1 MKKVPLLLFLQFL
14 FLNTRSGDL
23 SADTSLV
30 YGLVETAKSF
40 QARGNTDS
48 AAYYFKR
55 AGELSEALGFDNG
68 RLVYAGNYAVFL
80 YGQIRYRE
88 ALDVANQALEV
99 ATRLDNKPRAAAAY
113 SMIALQHQ
121 AMGKLRLA
129 AENLMKALE
138 ISSEIDNPG
147 VSDLSDRRKYYNNLA
162 SLLMDL
168 KDVGKGLQYAREA
181 YEIAEKLKDS
191 VAMGRSLVNVMVA
204 EVLSGNL
211 SDAEQ
216 HGLRFLAIG
225 TAHKD
230 MQMQFQAYNN
240 LGDIYRRQERFELA
254 LDTYRKATALL
265 PQSAP
270 GNEVYVLT
278 GISSVYKDMKQ
289 YYRADAY
296 YNRAASLAE
305 QELAKPQLKELLLS
319 GAEIKE
325 ATGHY
330 RDALRLRKRYE
341 ALSDSLLN
349 LETQHTIQELEV
361 RYQAARKEKALAE
374 RDLKISQ
381 QHSELERK
389 NKWILLSVS
398 LAATLLLAFVSAR
411 LISRQKRKTEA
422 SLQERRLLEAHLK
435 GEEAER
441 ARTAKELHDGV
452 ASLLSA
458 AKLQLH
464 ALEKSPANTGPL
476 RELIDIAM
484 QEIRNISHNLAPE
497 IVLNEGFEYA
507 ISAFCDRIRH
517 PQLNLECYV
526 VGTLPELNKSTELLL
541 YRTIQEAVGNMVK
554 HAEATEGIVQVVG
567 EESRITITI
576 EDNGKGF
583 DQAGPKPAGTGL
595 RNLSSRIRMLKG
607 ILEIRSRP
615 GSGTSVY
622 IEIDAGAFRE
632 PGESRA
638 ASIHVPRDR
647 PEK

>member
-1 MKKVPLLLFLQFL
+1 MKKIPLLLLLQSL
-14 FLNTRSGDL
+14 FFTARGSERST
-23 SADTSLV
+23 DTSRV
-30 YGLVETAKSF
+30 YEFVETAKSF
-40 QARGNTDS
+40 QARGQADS
-48 AAYYFKR
+48 AACYFKK

-68 RLVYAGNYAVFL
+68 RLAYAGNYAAFL
-80 YGQIRYRE
+80 YGQIRYQE
-88 ALDVANQALEV
+88 ALELATEALTI
-99 ATRLDNKPRAAAAY
+99 ALRTGNKPRAAAAY
-113 SMIALQHQ
+113 STIALQHQ

-129 AENLMKALE
+129 SEYLMKALE
-138 ISSEIDNPG
+138 ISSEIANPG
-147 VSDLSDRRKYYNNLA
+147 VKDLSDRRKYYNNLA

-168 KDVGKGLQYAREA
+168 KDVEKGLLYARKA
-181 YEIAEKLKDS
+181 YEIAVSLKDS

-204 EVLSGNL
+204 EVLSGDLEN
-211 SDAEQ
+211 AEQ
-216 HGLRFLAIG
+216 HGKEFLTIG
-225 TAHKD
+225 TAHSDK
-230 MQMQFQAYNN
+230 QMQFQAYNN
-240 LGDIYRRQERFELA
+240 LGDIYRRQKKFELA
-254 LDTYRKATALL
+254 LDNYRKATALL
-265 PQSAP
+265 PESAP

-289 YYRADAY
+289 YHHADTY

-330 RDALRLRKRYE
+330 REALQLRKRYE
-341 ALSDSLLN
+341 ILSDSLLN
-349 LETQHTIQELEV
+349 LETRNTIQELEV
-361 RYQAARKEKALAE
+361 KYQTAEKEKGLAE

-381 QHSELERK
+381 QHGELERK

-398 LAATLLLAFVSAR
+398 LAVILLLAYISGR

-441 ARTAKELHDGV
+441 ARTARELHDGV

-464 ALEKSPANTGPL
+464 SMEKPPAGNGTL

-507 ISAFCDRIRH
+507 IRAFCDRIRH
-517 PQLNLECYV
+517 PGLNLEFYV
-526 VGTLPELNKSTELLL
+526 VGMLPELDKNTELLL
-541 YRTIQEAVGNMVK
+541 YRIIQEAVSNMIR
-554 HAEATEGIVQVVG
+554 HAEATEGLVQVVG
-567 EESRITITI
+567 EDSRITITI

-583 DQAGPKPAGTGL
+583 DPNELKKTGTGL
-595 RNLSSRIRMLKG
+595 QNLSSRINMVKG
-607 ILEIRSRP
+607 ILEITSRP
-615 GSGTSVY
+615 GDGTSVY
-622 IEIDAGAFRE
+622 VEIDTETF
-632 PGESRA
+632 GESGKKRLDA
-638 ASIHVPRDR
+638 TL
-647 PEK
+647 